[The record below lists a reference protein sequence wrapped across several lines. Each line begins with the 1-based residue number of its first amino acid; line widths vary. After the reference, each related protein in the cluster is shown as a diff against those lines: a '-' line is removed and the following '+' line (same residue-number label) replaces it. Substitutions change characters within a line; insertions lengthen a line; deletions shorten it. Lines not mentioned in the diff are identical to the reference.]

1 MNEQKKTLL
10 KEADLLKAAGQIFSK
25 WKFVAVVTVCF
36 ALLGVIIAVSTVKS
50 YTSEVV
56 VAPEASS
63 SSFSSSGLGSL
74 ASMVGVDLSMAEGDD
89 ALYPLLYP
97 DIVRSLPFAV
107 SLFQVN
113 VKTLDE
119 SVDTT
124 FYSYYK
130 NFQKRTWL
138 DGVKDAPK
146 MAIAW
151 VRKLFSSKDG
161 NRAGSAD
168 FNPYNLSE
176 EQTIMVDR
184 LNGAIDIFVDKKT
197 NVITI
202 SFTDRDPRVAAIMAE
217 TIMER
222 LQKEITGYRTKKSVD
237 DCNYIEKMY
246 LEAKDSLEVSQKRY
260 ASFLD
265 RNRNVTNEH
274 VLVEKERL
282 ESDKNLKTTLYTQ
295 WAQQLQLARA
305 KVQEKT
311 PVFVTL
317 KPAVIPAQAS
327 SMGRAAMVVMYAF
340 IGFVI
345 AVARVL
351 LKGKM
356 SLLWLKIK
364 RKED

>member
-1 MNEQKKTLL
+1 MEEKKALL
-10 KEADLLKAAGQIFSK
+10 KETDLLKAVGKVLSR
-25 WKFVAVVTVCF
+25 WKFVAKMTVCF
-36 ALLGVIIAVSTVKS
+36 AVLGVIIAVSTVKN
-50 YTSEVV
+50 YTSEVM
-56 VAPEASS
+56 VAPEVSPT
-63 SSFSSSGLGSL
+63 SFSSSGLGSL
-74 ASMVGVDLSMAEGDD
+74 ASMVGIGLGTGGGDD

-130 NFQKRTWL
+130 TFQKRTWL
-138 DGVKDAPK
+138 DAVKKAPK
-146 MAIAW
+146 KAMGW
-151 VRKLFSSKDG
+151 VRELFSSKD
-161 NRAGSAD
+161 NRVANAG

-176 EQTIMVDR
+176 QQTIMVDM
-184 LNGAIDIFVDKKT
+184 LNDAIGIFVDKKT

-246 LEAKDSLEVSQKRY
+246 LEAKDSLEVAQGRY

-265 RNRNVTNEH
+265 CNRNVTNEH

-282 ESDKNLKTTLYTQ
+282 ESDKNLKATLYTQ

-317 KPAVIPAQAS
+317 KPAVIPARAS
-327 SMGRAAMVVMYAF
+327 SMGRAVMVVLYAF
-340 IGFVI
+340 AGFAI
-345 AVARVL
+345 AVAYVF
-351 LKGKM
+351 LKGKI
-356 SLLWLKIK
+356 SSAWRKIK
-364 RKED
+364 RKEE